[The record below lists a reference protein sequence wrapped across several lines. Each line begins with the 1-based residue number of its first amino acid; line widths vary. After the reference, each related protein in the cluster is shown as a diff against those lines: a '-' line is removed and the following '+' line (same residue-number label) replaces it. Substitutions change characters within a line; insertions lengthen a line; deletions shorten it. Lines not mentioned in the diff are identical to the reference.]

1 MRLQSFAFHRFS
13 TLLYSAVLTLGIMT
27 QAHASNSVIAS
38 KTAFQLP
45 PAAELQYSIKAKQSG
60 ISLGGSASVKWMVS
74 NHNYQILTETRA
86 MLFGK
91 ILDASSVGNIDDF
104 GLAPEKFVEKRFGK
118 PATTTGF
125 NRDSKTISFTASAE
139 TYVIK
144 GGEQDRTSATW
155 QLVAQARAAGEK
167 FKPGS
172 EWKMFVA
179 GRRDAE
185 EWTFKVVASEKITT
199 AMGEINT
206 VHISKAPP
214 PDSKDQTLDIWLSP
228 EMEWYP
234 VRLKFS
240 DANGEYIDQT
250 LESVTKL

>member
-1 MRLQSFAFHRFS
+1 MRLLPFNPLRIS
-13 TLLYSAVLTLGIMT
+13 TLLCGVTLALSVM
-27 QAHASNSVIAS
+27 APVHASNAENTV

-60 ISLGGSASVKWMVS
+60 ISLGGSASVKWLVS
-74 NHNYQILTETRA
+74 NHSYQILTETRA

-125 NRDSKTISFTASAE
+125 NRDNKTISFTASAE
-139 TYVIK
+139 TYVMK

-199 AMGEINT
+199 SMGELKTI
-206 VHISKAPP
+206 HISKAPP

>member
-13 TLLYSAVLTLGIMT
+13 TLLYSAVLTLGILT

-60 ISLGGSASVKWMVS
+60 ISLGGSASVKWLVN

-104 GLAPEKFVEKRFGK
+104 GLAPDKFIEKRFGK

-185 EWTFKVVASEKITT
+185 EWTFKVVASEKSRPLWVKLIRC
-199 AMGEINT
+199 
-206 VHISKAPP
+206 IS
-214 PDSKDQTLDIWLSP
+214 
-228 EMEWYP
+228 
-234 VRLKFS
+234 VRHRRLIPKIRHWISGLHPRWNGIRS
-240 DANGEYIDQT
+240 D
-250 LESVTKL
+250 